1 MNLRF
6 NKNTQLAILYI
17 TTLTICIGIGIV
29 AMWYFMQNGE
39 GIYSSEE
46 TKSSDEYEEITSQK
60 PTPSTQSISDK
71 NICGLQNRGNTCFFN
86 ASIQCILS
94 MKDLC
99 DHIKTKDYVNE
110 SVCKAFK
117 AFIIKYEKTSDVLNP
132 QSFIDKIKHKID
144 LFDGKQHDAQEFILN
159 FFQIICEED
168 DQINPLIDVKWI
180 ETIECK
186 KCNLYKTEKI
196 TPETIQGITICK
208 SIQEGLDANECKE
221 IITDY
226 TCSNCSHT
234 GNIHKERKIKS
245 SGRYLILHLL
255 RFNNRCE
262 KIQKKISINEILNT
276 CNKAY
281 KLIGIVCHG
290 GSFSGGHYW
299 SYVVRNN
306 IWYNAND
313 SCCTQHNPSVECE
326 ESIYLAFY
334 EEIESTS

>member
-29 AMWYFMQNGE
+29 ATWYFMQDDD
-39 GIYSSEE
+39 EE
-46 TKSSDEYEEITSQK
+46 AELSDEYEEMTSQK
-60 PTPSTQSISDK
+60 PTPSTQSISNK

-144 LFDGKQHDAQEFILN
+144 LFDGKQHDAQEFVLK
-159 FFQIICEED
+159 FLQIICEED
-168 DQINPLIDVKWI
+168 DQINSLLVVNWI

-186 KCNLYKTEKI
+186 ECNSYKTEKI
-196 TPETIQGITICK
+196 TPETIQGITIYK

-221 IITDY
+221 IITDC
-226 TCSNCSHT
+226 TCSNCSHI
-234 GNIHKERKIKS
+234 GNIHKERKIKY
-245 SGRYLILHLL
+245 SGKYLILQLI
-255 RFNNRCE
+255 RFDNKCE
-262 KIQKKISINEILNT
+262 KIQKKISINKILNT
-276 CNKAY
+276 CSKTY

-290 GSFSGGHYW
+290 GSLSGGDRK
-299 SYVVRNN
+299 SVV
-306 IWYNAND
+306 
-313 SCCTQHNPSVECE
+313 
-326 ESIYLAFY
+326 
-334 EEIESTS
+334 